1 MKPSQQTFHN
11 LLSFGFNDQVLT
23 NSSLQ
28 IQIFQTSLKIY
39 EKFDLVWTKT
49 GIENHMI
56 TKSCSY
62 KIKQIGWLLYI
73 ILRNQIFDRN
83 LN

>member
-1 MKPSQQTFHN
+1 MKPSQQNFHN

-28 IQIFQTSLKIY
+28 IQIY
-39 EKFDLVWTKT
+39 EKFDLVWTKI